1 MKKQHIG
8 VLFFVCLLMPSM
20 AMADLSIVVVNS
32 PGQSPVVPGGTSPYF
47 LVEVREDEI
56 PVSAGH
62 KVTFSISPDDG
73 NVSFG
78 TFGTLDPTTVT
89 GDNGRS
95 GMTFKIGSK
104 ASGTY
109 TATATSGTASV
120 SRTFT
125 IGTPRSLS
133 VSMSSSNS
141 SANPGDKVT
150 FTATVTENGNPVSGQ
165 ALTFGITRLR
175 YTSPTD
181 YEFPPVAGTA
191 SLSST
196 SATTDSNGQ
205 ASTSLSIGSGASGIY
220 GVSATLSDGR
230 LGTASVT
237 VEGSSSPPPTDPDPP
252 PTDPDPPPTDPNPPP
267 TDPNPDPPPEVVL
280 IPQDQ
285 QTAPGGSTGNT
296 DAREGSTNNTSPT
309 PGGSTGNTGAPG
321 SSTGNT
327 SPTPGGSTSNTQGT
341 PPSGTTNTPAGVTT
355 EPVNPSDLV
364 VSIPVISKTVLDS
377 GESFTM
383 SVTVENIGGGLSPET
398 ILRYYRGSAVG
409 VSGTEVGKKSVSPIA
424 AMGTSDVSI
433 ELTAPDT
440 PGTYLYYACLS
451 SVTGMSNTGNT
462 CTPNSVELTVLM
474 PSMAMADFDIDLSR
488 PHYPRAI
495 SSGAS
500 ITFTVTVSE
509 DGRPVSGQTVT
520 FTVAPDAKFTAD
532 EFASLSPTSAT
543 TDSNGQAQTTLSIT
557 GDTPAHQYRVKAE
570 LANGQSDSYSMP
582 VGVASEGALL
592 GLSVSSGTYNA
603 GESVPVTFSLRK
615 GPTNISGRTVTFSL
629 SPDNGTAS
637 LSTTSATTDGNGE
650 ARTKVILGSNASGRY
665 TVTATLDDG
674 KSVSSSTGSV
684 LRSRS
689 SPSFILAMR
698 IEDGAVL
705 LNPGG
710 SRKFTAIVQKNGY
723 VSGQTVT
730 FSVSPND
737 GTVSLSSTT
746 GTTDNNGEASTTL
759 ITRSDS
765 SGSYK
770 VTATLDNGQSVSY
783 SATIGTSSSP
793 PPTDPNPDSPVE
805 INPPPEV
812 VQISQDQQTAP
823 EGPTGNTQRTPPST
837 LGVSIPVISKTVL
850 DSGESF
856 TMSVTVENTGESLS
870 PETTLKY
877 YRSSAVGVSGTEVG
891 KKSVSPI
898 AAMGTSDVS
907 IELTAPDIPG
917 TYLYYACIS
926 SVTGV
931 SNTGNTCT
939 PNSVELTVRGESQNT
954 SNAPSV
960 AGMKFTA
967 AQIDDIEA
975 QIELL
980 AAKNDRSPAAMQTLA
995 YLRSLI
1001 AVARPEKTQLL
1012 ANYPNP
1018 FNPETWIPYQLAT
1031 AANVRLTIYDING
1044 QVVRKLALGH
1054 QAAGIYQ
1061 SRSRA
1066 AYWDGRNAF
1075 GEPVASSLYFYTLT
1089 AGDFTATRK
1098 MLIRK

>member
-1 MKKQHIG
+1 MKLLNPLTFILLFS
-8 VLFFVCLLMPSM
+8 VLFVAVFAAIGTETGYNIQITSRSVTDVDP
-20 AMADLSIVVVNS
+20 DI
-32 PGQSPVVPGGTSPYF
+32 PGDQPG
-47 LVEVREDEI
+47 
-56 PVSAGH
+56 
-62 KVTFSISPDDG
+62 KVITF
-73 NVSFG
+73 
-78 TFGTLDPTTVT
+78 TVT
-89 GDNGRS
+89 GDNAAELDPDSLLDSIYIDGVKVKDSPHFRKFEKVAD
-95 GMTFKIGSK
+95 T
-104 ASGTY
+104 TY
-109 TATATSGTASV
+109 ELWLGD
-120 SRTFT
+120 
-125 IGTPRSLS
+125 
-133 VSMSSSNS
+133 
-141 SANPGDKVT
+141 SARPADPDDPEEEEPE
-150 FTATVTENGNPVSGQ
+150 APVSNPSPTPKNSAAQ
-165 ALTFGITRLR
+165 AQQAAPKSSTGDTQAQQQAAAGGSTGNTQGSTGN
-175 YTSPTD
+175 TSP
-181 YEFPPVAGTA
+181 AA
-191 SLSST
+191 
-196 SATTDSNGQ
+196 
-205 ASTSLSIGSGASGIY
+205 
-220 GVSATLSDGR
+220 
-230 LGTASVT
+230 
-237 VEGSSSPPPTDPDPP
+237 
-252 PTDPDPPPTDPNPPP
+252 
-267 TDPNPDPPPEVVL
+267 
-280 IPQDQ
+280 
-285 QTAPGGSTGNT
+285 GGSTGNT
-296 DAREGSTNNTSPT
+296 DAPEGPTGNTQAQQAAPE
-309 PGGSTGNTGAPG
+309 GSTGNTSPG
-321 SSTGNT
+321 GSTGNT
-327 SPTPGGSTSNTQGT
+327 SPTPGGSTGNTQGT
-341 PPSGTTNTPAGVTT
+341 PPSGTTNTPAGGTT
-355 EPVNPSDLV
+355 EPVKRSDLV

-383 SVTVENIGGGLSPET
+383 SVTVENTGESLSPET
-398 ILRYYRGSAVG
+398 ILRYYRGSYVG
-409 VSGTEVGKKSVSPIA
+409 VSGTEVGKKTLSPIA

-440 PGTYLYYACLS
+440 PGTYLYYACIS
-451 SVTGMSNTGNT
+451 SVTGVSNTGNI
-462 CTPNSVELTVLM
+462 CTPNSVELTVLI
-474 PSMAMADFDIDLSR
+474 PSMAMADFDINLSR

-500 ITFTVTVSE
+500 ITFTATVSE
-509 DGRPVSGQTVT
+509 DGNPVSGQTVT

-557 GDTPAHQYRVKAE
+557 GDTPAYQYRVKAE

-592 GLSVSSGTYNA
+592 SLSVSSGTYNA

-637 LSTTSATTDGNGE
+637 LSPTSATTDSNGE

-665 TVTATLDDG
+665 KVTATLNDG

-684 LRSRS
+684 LNSRLS
-689 SPSFILAMR
+689 SGPRVDMR
-698 IEDGAVL
+698 IDDGALL

-710 SRKFTAIVQKNGY
+710 SRTFTAIVQKNGF

-737 GTVSLSSTT
+737 GTVTLSSTT
-746 GTTDNNGEASTTL
+746 GTTDSKGEASTTL
-759 ITRSDS
+759 ITGSDS
-765 SGSYK
+765 SGSYT

-783 SATIGTSSSP
+783 SATIGTSSP
-793 PPTDPNPDSPVE
+793 PPTDPNLGPSVE
-805 INPPPEV
+805 IKPPEV
-812 VQISQDQQTAP
+812 VQISQEQQIAP
-823 EGPTGNTQRTPPST
+823 GDSTGNTQGTPPSA

-856 TMSVTVENTGESLS
+856 TMSVSVENTGGSLS

-891 KKSVSPI
+891 KKTVSPI

-907 IELTAPDIPG
+907 IELSAPDAPG
-917 TYLYYACIS
+917 TYLYYACVS

-931 SNTGNTCT
+931 SNTGNICT
-939 PNSVELTVRGESQNT
+939 PNSVELTVRGKPQDT
-954 SNAPSV
+954 PGAPSV
-960 AGMKFTA
+960 VEMKFTA

-1001 AVARPEKTQLL
+1001 AVARPEQTQLL

-1018 FNPETWIPYQLAT
+1018 FNPETWIPYQLAA
-1031 AANVRLTIYDING
+1031 AANVTLTIYDING
-1044 QVVRKLALGH
+1044 QVVRQLALGH

-1075 GEPVASSLYFYTLT
+1075 GEPVASGLYFYTLT